1 MFFAFDVDGTLTPSR
16 QQIDPDF
23 ELWFSKWILTVQNMG
38 HSVLL
43 VTGSDYSKT
52 LEQLGSSIVSAVD
65 YCCNCLGNSV
75 LHKNNLIYSYDFT
88 PPDSLIDFLNLTLSN
103 SKYDERY
110 GGHIEHRSSMINFSV
125 VGRNAVG
132 EQRTRYYEWDQMIGE
147 RLAIAEQINTLFPAV
162 SAQAGGE
169 TGIDIIS
176 RGKDKR
182 QVIKYM
188 DTDKVYFFGDRL
200 QDGGNDKPLA
210 DALHHSKLDAEC
222 ISVKSWQDT
231 WAVLQNLTAQVLQ
244 TEITVLN

>member
-1 MFFAFDVDGTLTPSR
+1 
-16 QQIDPDF
+16 
-23 ELWFSKWILTVQNMG
+23 
-38 HSVLL
+38 
-43 VTGSDYSKT
+43 
-52 LEQLGSSIVSAVD
+52 
-65 YCCNCLGNSV
+65 
-75 LHKNNLIYSYDFT
+75 
-88 PPDSLIDFLNLTLSN
+88 
-103 SKYDERY
+103 
-110 GGHIEHRSSMINFSV
+110 MINFSV

-147 RLAIAEQINTLFPAV
+147 RLTIAEQINTLFPAV